1 MFRCIWYDLYIL
13 PVWKYEFYVLKV
25 RKRKLLENVN
35 KGFLLK
41 LVIRKV
47 LRVKLNEK
55 IFRVYFGYLYKVIF
69 WIEDIVRGSNLVFFL
84 LNIYFVV
91 SKLVDLPLS
100 KRFQIVVSMNLNAA
114 FEFSVIFTKSR
125 SVILIALWY
134 YPTQQSV
141 YY

>member
-41 LVIRKV
+41 LVIRKI

-69 WIEDIVRGSNLVFFL
+69 WIEDIVRGLNLVFFL

>member
-41 LVIRKV
+41 LVIRKI

-84 LNIYFVV
+84 LNIYCGV